1 MITLY
6 GSPRSSAGRCIW
18 TLEEAGAQ
26 YTMKEVD
33 MRNKEHKSPEF
44 LKINPNGKVPAMVD
58 GDLTLFESMAINFY
72 IAEAYKKDLLGST
85 AAEKGLV
92 HQWSFWAS
100 SELQGP
106 IIEVFIQ
113 KVFMPDDKRD
123 NNVIEENMKKLPE
136 LFTVLN
142 NSLEGKKYLTG
153 NQFTLA
159 DINTASVAGIAM
171 MIGLDMKPF
180 TNVMAWLGSMNERPA
195 YQKYMGMRKN

>member
-6 GSPRSSAGRCIW
+6 GSPRSSAGRCLW
-18 TLEEAGAQ
+18 ALEEAGVT
-26 YTMKEVD
+26 YTAKEVD

-44 LKINPNGKVPAMVD
+44 LKINPNGKIPALVD
-58 GDLTLFESMAINFY
+58 GDYTLFESMAINFY
-72 IAEAYKKDLLGST
+72 IAEAYKKELLGNS
-85 AAEKGLV
+85 AMDKGLV

-123 NNVIEENMKKLPE
+123 QKVIESNLAKLPA
-136 LFTVLN
+136 LLSVLN
-142 NSLEGKKYLTG
+142 TSLEGKKYLVG

-159 DINTASVAGIAM
+159 DLNTATVVSICPMVGED
-171 MIGLDMKPF
+171 LSNYP
-180 TNVMAWLGSMNERPA
+180 NVKSWLGGMTDRPA
-195 YQKYMGMRKN
+195 FQKYMSMRS